1 MISSHAALD
10 AVTAHLFE
18 RGFEVDKVTQ
28 LFGGTPSMTTKPTES
43 TPRLLIHLMG
53 GFTTCCSPKR
63 EPDEWE
69 AEAAHLR
76 EGIERIRARLD
87 FKVRWNEVV
96 CCMSVRGSVHDHAD
110 QLSALSEEL
119 GIRLIAIDE
128 DLHVE
133 SAGL

>member
-1 MISSHAALD
+1 MATAQPRDANTVSACPAPSAVASAAKPG
-10 AVTAHLFE
+10 A
-18 RGFEVDKVTQ
+18 
-28 LFGGTPSMTTKPTES
+28 TK
-43 TPRLLIHLMG
+43 
-53 GFTTCCSPKR
+53 
-63 EPDEWE
+63 
-69 AEAAHLR
+69 
-76 EGIERIRARLD
+76 RIRARLD
-87 FKVRWNEVV
+87 FEVRWNEVV